1 MVEYSP
7 EQAFVIRIRRT
18 LPAAPERVWRALTEP
33 AALCSWFW
41 PASTFGTT
49 AQVDLCEGGGY
60 RIDGPQAGLSV
71 SGRYITV
78 EPPKRL
84 VMTWQWAGEDD
95 GTLVTIELAP
105 DGDGTELTL
114 VHEGFTDGIV
124 RDENAQ
130 GWADCLGRLP
140 AWLAQPT

>member
-1 MVEYSP
+1 MVNHWP

-18 LPAAPERVWRALTEP
+18 LPATPERVWRALTEP
-33 AALCSWFW
+33 AALCAWFW

-49 AQVDLCEGGGY
+49 AEVDLREGGGY

-71 SGRYITV
+71 TGRYVTV

-84 VMTWQWAGEDD
+84 VMTWQWAGDSAE
-95 GTLVTIELAP
+95 TMVTVELAP

-114 VHEGFTDGIV
+114 VHEGFTDGTI
-124 RDENAQ
+124 RDQNAQ
-130 GWADCLGRLP
+130 GWSDCLDRLP
-140 AWLAQPT
+140 TWLAS